1 MRGTVSPQAE
11 RWIRGSA
18 VIAMI
23 IVALSS
29 AVLSF
34 DGLQK
39 LALES
44 MVPSHLAF
52 LFPIAIDTTILMG
65 SLAVLLYEMFGI
77 RAVFGWFTVLFGT
90 ALSVVGN
97 VISVVD
103 AGITAQV
110 LHGIIPIL
118 LCISLE
124 SLLRIL
130 RFNIKRTVSM
140 EYEDNK
146 EYVEKGPIVVE
157 PAVVEPAQTAEMR
170 PEPVLELPVAAA
182 PSLDMAS
189 EAVER
194 PSPVAVELEPVS
206 LPIHDLSVLE
216 ASESVPEEKVEK
228 PTPTET
234 KVIETEFKKTATTET
249 AKPVTQKTMEASP
262 TKPMKKPTA
271 KRSGVG
277 YAPLA
282 SDEREQFKALVDTFP
297 EDYPVYKRLGEV
309 MRVNSKI
316 SSADVRY
323 ILSYEDDKR
332 VDNLMKRAR
341 EFAVNS

>member
-1 MRGTVSPQAE
+1 MRGTVSPKAE
-11 RWIRGSA
+11 RWIRSSA

-44 MVPSHLAF
+44 MVPPHLAF

-140 EYEDNK
+140 EHEDDMG
-146 EYVEKGPIVVE
+146 YVEKE
-157 PAVVEPAQTAEMR
+157 PVAMETTQAAEIR
-170 PEPVLELPVAAA
+170 PEPVLEVPMAAVS
-182 PSLDMAS
+182 SLDVVP

-194 PSPVAVELEPVS
+194 PSPVVVEPEPVS

-216 ASESVPEEKVEK
+216 ASVGVPEEPIET
-228 PTPTET
+228 PMPTEV
-234 KVIETEFKKTATTET
+234 KVIETEFEKTVTTET
-249 AKPVTQKTMEASP
+249 VNPVTQKAKEASP
-262 TKPMKKPTA
+262 AKPMKKPTA

-282 SDEREQFKALVDTFP
+282 PDEREQFKALVDTFP

-323 ILSYEDDKR
+323 ILSYEEDKR